1 MYAGFTLSNAT
12 FNALVMRYSHRDGK
26 MYFDDFVSCVARMK
40 TMFGESPLDID
51 LVCDLDPDN

>member
-1 MYAGFTLSNAT
+1 MVTDGGCLADGCVVVVVGFTLSNAT

-40 TMFGESPLDID
+40 TMFGE
-51 LVCDLDPDN
+51 